1 MLRLGVGGAM
11 RQLARLSSESEV
23 VVESSELCPNLQWA
37 PLVQVGR
44 LSVVRG
50 DRVGVSRELG
60 VSREFGVSRELLVEE
75 HLVTCSSS
83 LAMRSRAKVRRLADC
98 LAPSSSLAI
107 RCRAPVRSGVRVG
120 EVELEG
126 GPVSDRSDLVRMVGE
141 VELQVGLLDR
151 FLARSMR
158 ASVLEL
164 MVELDAQS
172 FKLNLCLGS

>member
-1 MLRLGVGGAM
+1 MLCLGVGGAR

-50 DRVGVSRELG
+50 DRVGVSRELV
-60 VSREFGVSRELLVEE
+60 VSGELLVEE
-75 HLVTCSSS
+75 HLVTCSLS
-83 LAMRSRAKVRRLADC
+83 LAMLSRAKVRRLADS
-98 LAPSSSLAI
+98 LAPSSSSAM
-107 RCRAPVRSGVRVG
+107 RRRAPVMSGVRVG
-120 EVELEG
+120 EGELEG
-126 GPVSDRSDLVRMVGE
+126 GPVSDRSDLARMVDE
-141 VELQVGLLDR
+141 VELQVGLLDS

-164 MVELDAQS
+164 MVELEVPQVNMVVALV
-172 FKLNLCLGS
+172 KV